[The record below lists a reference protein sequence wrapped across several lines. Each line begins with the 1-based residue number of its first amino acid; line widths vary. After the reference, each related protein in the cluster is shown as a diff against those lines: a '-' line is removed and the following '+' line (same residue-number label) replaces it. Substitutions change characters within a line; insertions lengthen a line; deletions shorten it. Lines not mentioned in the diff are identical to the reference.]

1 MAKVVGFGDLLVRL
15 SPPGYQRFLQ
25 ATNFEI
31 NYTGAEA
38 NMLVFLAMNG
48 IPTEFVTRLPDNL
61 ISDCAL
67 AQLRRFGVG
76 LNHVAFGGDRIATYY
91 LEKGASQRPSRIV
104 YDRKHTGIA
113 TASPNDFDWNTI
125 FDGASHFVFTGITPP
140 LGPNL
145 PDICETACREAK
157 RRGITVVCDLNYRS
171 LLWSLE
177 DASRTM
183 RQLLPFVDVLVCGRE
198 DAAKLFG
205 IETPASAS
213 GDDTPDPA
221 AYASAAEQL
230 VAQFGCSTVAFTL
243 RETISASDTLWS
255 GLLYTGGKAYV
266 ARDYRIHL
274 VDRVG
279 GGDSFTAGL
288 LYGMLKGFDPQ
299 HTVDFATAASC
310 LKQTIE
316 QDFNLSF
323 ADEIELVASGEATG
337 RIRR

>member
-1 MAKVVGFGDLLVRL
+1 MAKVIGFGDLLVRL

-67 AQLRRFGVG
+67 THLRRFGVG
-76 LNHVAFGGDRIATYY
+76 LNHIAFGGDRIATYY

-113 TASPNDFDWNTI
+113 TASPSDFDWDSI

-145 PDICETACREAK
+145 PSICEQACREAR
-157 RRGITVVCDLNYRS
+157 RRGITIICDLNYRS

-183 RQLLPFVDVLVCGRE
+183 RQLMPLVDVLICGRE

-205 IETPASAS
+205 IGEPSAAS
-213 GDDTPDPA
+213 GNDTPDPA
-221 AYASAAEQL
+221 AYAAAAEQL
-230 VAQFGCSTVAFTL
+230 VAQFGFQSVAFTL
-243 RETISASDTLWS
+243 RETISASDTVWS
-255 GLLYTGGKAYV
+255 GLLHSGGKTYI

-288 LYGMLKGFDPQ
+288 IYGMLQGYDPQ
-299 HTVDFATAASC
+299 HTLDFATAASC

-323 ADEIELVASGEATG
+323 VDEIEMVASGEATG

>member
-1 MAKVVGFGDLLVRL
+1 MAKVVGFGDLLLRL

-31 NYTGAEA
+31 NYSGAEA
-38 NMLVFLAMNG
+38 NMLVFLAING

-61 ISDCAL
+61 ISDCAM

-76 LNHVAFGGDRIATYY
+76 LSHVAFGGDRIAAYY

-113 TASPNDFDWNTI
+113 TASPEDFDWNSI
-125 FDGASHFVFTGITPP
+125 FEGASHFVFTGITPP

-145 PDICETACREAK
+145 PGICEEACREAK
-157 RRGITVVCDLNYRS
+157 RRGITIVCDLNYRS

-183 RQLLPFVDVLVCGRE
+183 RQLMPYVDVLICGRE

-205 IETPASAS
+205 IETPASAD
-213 GDDTPDPA
+213 GEDTPDPA
-221 AYASAAEQL
+221 AYAAAAEELTRQY
-230 VAQFGCSTVAFTL
+230 AFQSVAFTL
-243 RETISASDTLWS
+243 RETISASDTIWS

-266 ARDYRIHL
+266 ARGYRIHL

-288 LYGMLKGFDPQ
+288 IYGMLKCYDPQ
-299 HTVDFATAASC
+299 HTLDFATAASC

-323 ADEIELVASGEATG
+323 ADEIELVVSGEATG

>member
-48 IPTEFVTRLPDNL
+48 ISTEFVTRLPDNL

-104 YDRKHTGIA
+104 YDRKHTGVA
-113 TASPNDFDWNTI
+113 TASPSNFDWNSI

-145 PDICETACREAK
+145 PGICETACREAK

-213 GDDTPDPA
+213 GDDTPDPT
-221 AYASAAEQL
+221 AYATAAEQL
-230 VAQFGCSTVAFTL
+230 VAQFGCSTIAFTL

-288 LYGMLKGFDPQ
+288 LYGMLQGFDPQ
-299 HTVDFATAASC
+299 HTLDFATAASC

-323 ADEIELVASGEATG
+323 ADEIEQVVSGETTG

>member
-1 MAKVVGFGDLLVRL
+1 
-15 SPPGYQRFLQ
+15 
-25 ATNFEI
+25 
-31 NYTGAEA
+31 
-38 NMLVFLAMNG
+38 
-48 IPTEFVTRLPDNL
+48 
-61 ISDCAL
+61 
-67 AQLRRFGVG
+67 
-76 LNHVAFGGDRIATYY
+76 
-91 LEKGASQRPSRIV
+91 
-104 YDRKHTGIA
+104 
-113 TASPNDFDWNTI
+113 
-125 FDGASHFVFTGITPP
+125 
-140 LGPNL
+140 
-145 PDICETACREAK
+145 
-157 RRGITVVCDLNYRS
+157 
-171 LLWSLE
+171 
-177 DASRTM
+177 M
-183 RQLLPFVDVLVCGRE
+183 RQLMPFVDVLVCGRE

-205 IETPASAS
+205 IGESGSPAN
-213 GDDTPDPA
+213 GDTPDPA

-288 LYGMLKGFDPQ
+288 LYGMLQGYDPQ
-299 HTVDFATAASC
+299 HTLDFATAASC

-323 ADEIELVASGEATG
+323 ADEIEQVASGEATG

>member
-48 IPTEFVTRLPDNL
+48 ISTEFVTRLPDNL

-104 YDRKHTGIA
+104 YDRKHTGVA
-113 TASPNDFDWNTI
+113 TASPSNFDWNSI

-145 PDICETACREAK
+145 PGICETACREAK

-198 DAAKLFG
+198 DTAKLFG

-213 GDDTPDPA
+213 GDDTPDPT
-221 AYASAAEQL
+221 AYATAAEQL

-288 LYGMLKGFDPQ
+288 LYGMLQGFDPQ
-299 HTVDFATAASC
+299 HTLDFATAASC

-323 ADEIELVASGEATG
+323 ADEIEQVVSGETTG

>member
-113 TASPNDFDWNTI
+113 TASPSDFDWNSI
-125 FDGASHFVFTGITPP
+125 FDDTSHFVFTGITPP

-145 PDICETACREAK
+145 PSICETACREAK
-157 RRGITVVCDLNYRS
+157 QRGITVVCDLNYRS

-205 IETPASAS
+205 IKTPASAS

-255 GLLYTGGKAYV
+255 GLLYTSGKAYV

-299 HTVDFATAASC
+299 HTLDFATAASC

-323 ADEIELVASGEATG
+323 ADEIEQVASGEATG

>member
-1 MAKVVGFGDLLVRL
+1 MAKVIGFGDLLVRL

-61 ISDCAL
+61 ISDSAL
-67 AQLRRFGVG
+67 MHLRRFGVG
-76 LNHVAFGGDRIATYY
+76 LSHIAFGGDRIATYY

-113 TASPNDFDWNTI
+113 TASPSDFDWDSI

-145 PDICETACREAK
+145 SSICEQACREAR
-157 RRGITVVCDLNYRS
+157 RRGITIICDLNYRS

-183 RQLLPFVDVLVCGRE
+183 RQLMPFVDVLVCGRE

-205 IETPASAS
+205 IGEPSSAS

-221 AYASAAEQL
+221 AYAAAAEQL
-230 VAQFGCSTVAFTL
+230 VAQFGFQSVAFTL
-243 RETISASDTLWS
+243 RETISASDTVWS
-255 GLLYTGGKAYV
+255 GLLYSGGKTYI

-288 LYGMLKGFDPQ
+288 IYGMLQGYDPQ
-299 HTVDFATAASC
+299 HTLDFATAASC

-323 ADEIELVASGEATG
+323 VDEIEMVASGEATG

>member
-48 IPTEFVTRLPDNL
+48 ISTEFVTRLPDNL

-113 TASPNDFDWNTI
+113 TASPTDFDWNSI

-145 PDICETACREAK
+145 PGICETACREAK
-157 RRGITVVCDLNYRS
+157 QRGIMVVCDLNYRS

-288 LYGMLKGFDPQ
+288 LYGMLQGFDPQ
-299 HTVDFATAASC
+299 HTLDFATAASC

>member
-48 IPTEFVTRLPDNL
+48 ISTEFVTRLPDNL

-67 AQLRRFGVG
+67 SQLRRFGVG
-76 LNHVAFGGDRIATYY
+76 LKHITFGGDRIATYY

-113 TASPNDFDWNTI
+113 TASPSDFEWNSI

-145 PDICETACREAK
+145 PGICETACREAK

-183 RQLLPFVDVLVCGRE
+183 RQLMPFVDVLVCGRE

-205 IETPASAS
+205 IKAPASAS
-213 GDDTPDPA
+213 GGDTPDPA

-230 VAQFGCSTVAFTL
+230 VEQFGCSTVAFTL
-243 RETISASDTLWS
+243 RETISASDTIWS
-255 GLLYTGGKAYV
+255 GLLYTKGKAYV

-288 LYGMLKGFDPQ
+288 LYGMIKDYDPQ
-299 HTVDFATAASC
+299 HTLDFATAASC

-323 ADEIELVASGEATG
+323 ADEIEQVVSGEATG